1 MLLYRES
8 GSSWW
13 PILWG
18 PAFALA
24 GYLIE
29 LITGPASVGLWTI
42 VGLGLTLAAFLWVY
56 GRVKVGSVRLTT
68 EEAQFGREQ
77 LPIAMIEAC
86 KDVGAPTGARV
97 LGGGWSVPKGTTA
110 VPLRLLDGTVV
121 LGWARD
127 PEALLAA
134 LSRVVR
140 G

>member
-1 MLLYRES
+1 VLYRES

-13 PILWG
+13 PLLWG
-18 PAFALA
+18 PAFAVA

-29 LITGPASVGLWTI
+29 LITGPASAALWTI
-42 VGLGLTLAAFLWVY
+42 VGLALTLAAVLWVN
-56 GRVKVGSVRLTT
+56 GRVKTRTVALTA
-68 EEAQFGREQ
+68 EEAQFGREK

-86 KDVGAPTGARV
+86 RDVGAPAGARV

-110 VPLRLLDGTVV
+110 VPVRLLDGTVV
-121 LGWARD
+121 LAWARD

-134 LSRVVR
+134 LRRVVR

>member
-8 GSSWW
+8 AGSWW
-13 PILWG
+13 PLLWG
-18 PAFALA
+18 PAFAVA

-29 LITGPASVGLWTI
+29 LITGPASVALWTI
-42 VGLGLTLAAFLWVY
+42 VGLGLTLAALLWVF
-56 GRVKVGSVRLTT
+56 GRAKVGSVRLTT
-68 EEAQFGREQ
+68 EEAQFGRER
-77 LPIAMIEAC
+77 LPVAMIEEC
-86 KDVGAPTGARV
+86 RDVGAPAGARV
-97 LGGGWSVPKGTTA
+97 LGGGWSLPKGTTA

-134 LSRVVR
+134 LRRVVR

>member
-1 MLLYRES
+1 VLYRES

-13 PILWG
+13 PLRGG
-18 PAFALA
+18 PAFAVA
-24 GYLIE
+24 GYLVE

-42 VGLGLTLAAFLWVY
+42 VGLGLTLGAVLWVY
-56 GRVKVGSVRLTT
+56 GRVKTGSVTLTA
-68 EEAQFGREQ
+68 EEAQFGREK
-77 LPIAMIEAC
+77 LPVAMIEAC
-86 KDVGAPTGARV
+86 RDVGAPTGARV

-127 PEALLAA
+127 PEALLAG
-134 LSRVVR
+134 LRRVVR

>member
-1 MLLYRES
+1 MLYRES

-13 PILWG
+13 PLLWG
-18 PAFALA
+18 PAFAVA

-29 LITGPASVGLWTI
+29 LITGPASVALWTA
-42 VGLGLTLAAFLWVY
+42 VGLGLTLGAVLWVY
-56 GRVKVGSVRLTT
+56 GRIKTGSVALTA
-68 EEAQFGREQ
+68 EEAQFGRER
-77 LPIAMIEAC
+77 LPVSMIEAC
-86 KDVGAPTGARV
+86 RDVGAPAGARV

-121 LGWARD
+121 LAWARD

-134 LSRVVR
+134 LRRVVR

>member
-1 MLLYRES
+1 MLYRES

-13 PILWG
+13 PLVWG
-18 PAFALA
+18 PAFAVA

-29 LITGPASVGLWTI
+29 LITGPASVALWSI
-42 VGLGLTLAAFLWVY
+42 VGLVLTLCAVLWVNL
-56 GRVKVGSVRLTT
+56 RVKTGSIALTT
-68 EEAQFGREQ
+68 EEAQFGREK
-77 LPIAMIEAC
+77 LPVAMIEAC
-86 KDVGAPTGARV
+86 RDVGAPTGARV

-127 PEALLAA
+127 PEALLAG
-134 LSRVVR
+134 LRRVVR

>member
-1 MLLYRES
+1 MLYRES

-13 PILWG
+13 PLLWG
-18 PAFALA
+18 PAFAVA
-24 GYLIE
+24 GYLVE
-29 LITGPASVGLWTI
+29 LVTGPASVALWTI
-42 VGLGLTLAAFLWVY
+42 VGLGLTLGAVLWVY
-56 GRVKVGSVRLTT
+56 GRVKTGSVVLTA
-68 EEAQFGREQ
+68 EEAQFGREKV
-77 LPIAMIEAC
+77 PVAMIDGC
-86 KDVGAPTGARV
+86 RDVGAPTGARV

-134 LSRVVR
+134 LRRVVR